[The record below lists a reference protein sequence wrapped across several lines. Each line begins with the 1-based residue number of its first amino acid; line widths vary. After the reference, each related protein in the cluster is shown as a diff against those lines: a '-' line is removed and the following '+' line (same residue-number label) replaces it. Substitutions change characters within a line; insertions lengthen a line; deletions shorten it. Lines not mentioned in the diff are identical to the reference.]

1 MFLSSCQ
8 CGFLVVSRCLS
19 VRVCVARNVLWC
31 KRLCPGIF
39 PASLVSV
46 VLVCVRARVCVRE
59 GSFLSLVQTHTQDLA
74 RLEEQLATEQAKLEK
89 DAEEGA
95 KLREKY
101 AGDLAREHYDEMEIS
116 MDVNEMH
123 NILYPAPAPAE

>member
-1 MFLSSCQ
+1 MPVSKSSSQQSRLRSLFVPSALPKPYNLPYVNLVRNAMASLLFLFFLLFSS
-8 CGFLVVSRCLS
+8 VPHVTD
-19 VRVCVARNVLWC
+19 VRVW
-31 KRLCPGIF
+31 G
-39 PASLVSV
+39 V
-46 VLVCVRARVCVRE
+46 VIDC
-59 GSFLSLVQTHTQDLA
+59 GVQ
-74 RLEEQLATEQAKLEK
+74 LEK

-123 NILYPAPAPAE
+123 NILYPAPPPAA

>member
-1 MFLSSCQ
+1 M
-8 CGFLVVSRCLS
+8 
-19 VRVCVARNVLWC
+19 
-31 KRLCPGIF
+31 
-39 PASLVSV
+39 
-46 VLVCVRARVCVRE
+46 RARWGRAGVALADVWAWLMTGC
-59 GSFLSLVQTHTQDLA
+59 TQ
-74 RLEEQLATEQAKLEK
+74 LEK

-123 NILYPAPAPAE
+123 NILYPAPAPAEE